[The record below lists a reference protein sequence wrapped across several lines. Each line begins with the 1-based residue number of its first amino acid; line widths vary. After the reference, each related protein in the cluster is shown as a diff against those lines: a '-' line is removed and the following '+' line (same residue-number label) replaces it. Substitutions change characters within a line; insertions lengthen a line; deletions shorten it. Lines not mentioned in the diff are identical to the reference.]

1 VLLTGVKFVIP
12 FRVVANRVV
21 VNRVVV
27 NRVVVNRVVA
37 KNYYKK
43 MGASC
48 APYKCVKLSFYK
60 S

>member
-1 VLLTGVKFVIP
+1 LLTGVKFVIP
-12 FRVVANRVV
+12 FRVVA
-21 VNRVVV
+21 

-60 S
+60 G